1 MAEPQKNP
9 QKIGKYSILER
20 IGRGGMGYVYKAHDP
35 ILKRDVAIKTMLK
48 DVADDEEL
56 RNRFLR
62 EAQSAG
68 GLRHPNVVTIYD
80 LGEDENGC
88 PFIAMEFLSG
98 TDLEHLIKNKVD
110 MPLLKKLDIMIQTCH
125 GLGYAH
131 ANGIVHRDIKTAN
144 IRLLDNGEAKI
155 MDFGIAKMTA
165 SHFTRTGMI
174 MGTPHYMA
182 PEQIRG
188 EKVDGRADIFSLGVV
203 LYELLVYRK
212 PFAGD
217 NPTTVLF
224 KIIHEQPEP
233 LVDST
238 FTPPEGLA
246 DVVMKAIAK
255 KPEER
260 YQTCEELAEDLRYI
274 YAFVQ
279 QQQYETGQV
288 SGGTG
293 RQSRTPTPVPTI
305 RRGPGTGAPT
315 SFGAGT
321 PMPGTPMPAT
331 QMPSTKTG
339 FTLPSQ
345 QKAAMTQQNNLS
357 TGAMP
362 AAETYIQ
369 SPTQATIAQ
378 PGSGRAETV
387 IDPALAQRRA
397 DLPPITPTPI
407 PSTSKIWWVAATS
420 GVLGVAVIVALM
432 AGVLGGKKEVIVPGP
447 DINKPPIDKTVP
459 VKPEVT
465 PAEGWLTVNVQPWA
479 EITSIKDQ
487 KGQDM
492 PVAAVMTPCRVQL
505 PPGTYTVILRNP
517 QFETRTV
524 QVEIKS
530 QQTTVIQET
539 LKGFDYARAVESL
552 GF

>member
-1 MAEPQKNP
+1 MAEPQKIP

-110 MPLLKKLDIMIQTCH
+110 MPLLKKLDIMIQTCQ

-224 KIIHEQPEP
+224 KIIHEPPEP

-246 DVVMKAIAK
+246 EVVMKAIAK

-260 YQTCEELAEDLRYI
+260 YQTCEEFAEDLRYI

-279 QQQYETGQV
+279 QQQYDAGQV

-305 RRGPGTGAPT
+305 RRGPGTGVPT
-315 SFGAGT
+315 AFGAGT
-321 PMPGTPMPAT
+321 PMPGTPLPAT
-331 QMPSTKTG
+331 QMPSTKAG
-339 FTLPSQ
+339 FTLPSA

-362 AAETYIQ
+362 AGETSIQ
-369 SPTQATIAQ
+369 SPTQATVAQ
-378 PGSGRAETV
+378 PGSAQTV
-387 IDPALAQRRA
+387 IDPALVQPRA

-407 PSTSKIWWVAATS
+407 PSSSKIWWVAATS
-420 GVLGVAVIVALM
+420 GVLGVALIVALM
-432 AGVLGGKKEVIVPGP
+432 AGVLGGKKDSVVPGP

-492 PVAAVMTPCRVQL
+492 PVSAVMTPCRVQL
-505 PPGTYTVILRNP
+505 PPGTYTVILKNP
-517 QFETRTV
+517 QFETRTI

-530 QQTTVIQET
+530 QQTTLIQET

>member
-9 QKIGKYSILER
+9 EKIGKYTILER

-35 ILKRDVAIKTMLK
+35 VLRRDVAIKTMLK
-48 DVADDEEL
+48 DVADDEDL

-68 GLRHPNVVTIYD
+68 GLRHPNIVTIYD
-80 LGEDENGC
+80 LGEDEFGC

-98 TDLEHLIKNKVD
+98 TDLEHIIKNKTD
-110 MPLLKKLDIMIQTCH
+110 LPLLKKIDILIQTCQ

-144 IRLLDNGEAKI
+144 IRLLENGDAKI

-203 LYELLVYRK
+203 LFELLVYRK
-212 PFAGD
+212 PFSGD

-224 KIIHEQPEP
+224 KIIHEPPEP
-233 LVDST
+233 LVDAS
-238 FTPPEGLA
+238 FTPPEGMV

-255 KPEER
+255 KPQER
-260 YQTCEELAEDLRYI
+260 YQTCEEFAEDLRYI

-279 QQQYETGQV
+279 QRQYE
-288 SGGTG
+288 SGTAPASQTG
-293 RQSRTPTPVPTI
+293 RMGHTPTPVPTI
-305 RRGPGTGAPT
+305 RRGVGTAPPT
-315 SFGAGT
+315 VFGGT
-321 PMPGTPMPAT
+321 PVPGTPLPGTRA
-331 QMPSTKTG
+331 S

-345 QKAAMTQQNNLS
+345 QKANLTQEQPFSTESMRADETSLQN
-357 TGAMP
+357 
-362 AAETYIQ
+362 
-369 SPTQATIAQ
+369 PTQATVAQ
-378 PGSGRAETV
+378 GMPTV
-387 IDPALAQRRA
+387 FDPSMQQRA

-407 PSTSKIWWVAATS
+407 PSPMKIWWIAATS
-420 GVLGVAVIVALM
+420 GVLGVGLIVALLF
-432 AGVLGGKKEVIVPGP
+432 GLLGGKHDQDIVTRP
-447 DINKPPIDKTVP
+447 DIQKPPIEKIEP
-459 VKPEVT
+459 PPAKPMQGYVS
-465 PAEGWLTVNVQPWA
+465 LNVQPWA
-479 EITSIKDQ
+479 QIESIKDE
-487 KGQDM
+487 KGRDV
-492 PVAAVMTPCRVQL
+492 PIPITVTPCRLLL
-505 PPGTYTVILRNP
+505 PAGNYTVTLKNP
-517 QFETRTV
+517 QYETRV
-524 QVEIKS
+524 LQVIVKNQETIS
-530 QQTTVIQET
+530 IQET
-539 LKGFDYARAVESL
+539 LKGFDYAKAVDSL

>member
-1 MAEPQKNP
+1 MAEPQKIP
-9 QKIGKYSILER
+9 EKISKYSIIER
-20 IGRGGMGYVYKAHDP
+20 IGRGGMGYVYRAHDP

-110 MPLLKKLDIMIQTCH
+110 IPLLKKLDIMIQTCQ

-144 IRLLDNGEAKI
+144 IRLLENGEVKI

-174 MGTPHYMA
+174 MGTPHYMS

-203 LYELLVYRK
+203 LFELLVYRK

-224 KIIHEQPEP
+224 KIIHEQPES
-233 LVDST
+233 LVDAS
-238 FTPPEGLA
+238 FTPPEGLV

-255 KPEER
+255 KPQDR
-260 YQTCEELAEDLRYI
+260 YQTCEEFAEDLRYI

-279 QQQYETGQV
+279 QQEYEAGTTPP
-288 SGGTG
+288 SSTG
-293 RQSRTPTPVPTI
+293 RVGYTPTPVPTL
-305 RRGPGTGAPT
+305 RRGSGTGAPT
-315 SFGAGT
+315 AFGSRT
-321 PMPGTPMPAT
+321 PMPGTPLPG
-331 QMPSTKTG
+331 TKAS

-345 QKAAMTQQNNLS
+345 QKAAMTHRQEFLTEGMRQE
-357 TGAMP
+357 
-362 AAETYIQ
+362 ETSIQ
-369 SPTQATIAQ
+369 SPTQATVAQ
-378 PGSGRAETV
+378 PGVRTELDS
-387 IDPALAQRRA
+387 ALAQSRA

-407 PSTSKIWWVAATS
+407 PSQMKIWWIAASS
-420 GVLGVAVIVALM
+420 GVLGVALIIALLSGAFNGKQHTAIVT
-432 AGVLGGKKEVIVPGP
+432 KPIE
-447 DINKPPIDKTVP
+447 KPPIDITEPPVVKT
-459 VKPEVT
+459 
-465 PAEGWLTVNVQPWA
+465 ADGWLTLNIQPWA
-479 EITSIKDQ
+479 QVASVRDDKGRDVPTPISI
-487 KGQDM
+487 
-492 PVAAVMTPCRVQL
+492 TPCRLLL
-505 PPGTYTVILRNP
+505 PPGKYTITLTNP
-517 QFETRTV
+517 QFETKMM

-530 QQTTVIQET
+530 QEITRIQDKF
-539 LKGFDYARAVESL
+539 KGFDYAKAVDSL

>member
-1 MAEPQKNP
+1 MAEPQKLP
-9 QKIGKYSILER
+9 QKIGKYTILER
-20 IGRGGMGYVYKAHDP
+20 IGRGGMGFVYKANDP
-35 ILKRDVAIKTMLK
+35 ILKRDVAVKTMLK

-56 RNRFLR
+56 RNRFMR

-68 GLRHPNVVTIYD
+68 GLRHPNIVTIYD

-88 PFIAMEFLSG
+88 PYIAMEFLSG

-110 MPLLKKLDIMIQTCH
+110 LPLLKKLDIMIQTCQ

-144 IRLLDNGEAKI
+144 IRLLDNGDAKI

-224 KIIHEQPEP
+224 KIIHEPPEP

-279 QQQYETGQV
+279 QQQFEAGQA
-288 SGGTG
+288 SGITG
-293 RQSRTPTPVPTI
+293 RQVRTPTPVPTM
-305 RRGPGTGAPT
+305 RRGPGTGVPT
-315 SFGAGT
+315 SLGGT
-321 PMPGTPMPAT
+321 PMPGTAPPT
-331 QMPSTKTG
+331 QMPSAAKTS

-345 QKAAMTQQNNLS
+345 QKAAMTQQNIMS

-362 AAETYIQ
+362 ASETHIQ
-369 SPTQATIAQ
+369 SPTQATFAQ
-378 PGSGRAETV
+378 PGAGRAETV
-387 IDPALAQRRA
+387 IDPALAQPRA

-407 PSTSKIWWVAATS
+407 PSASRIWWIAASS
-420 GVLGVAVIVALM
+420 GVLGVALIVALM
-432 AGVLGGKKEVIVPGP
+432 AGLFGGKKEEVVLPGP
-447 DINKPPIDKTVP
+447 DINKPPIDKP
-459 VKPEVT
+459 VKPDVP
-465 PAEGWLTVNVQPWA
+465 PAAGWLSVNVQPWA
-479 EITSIKDQ
+479 EIASIKDQ
-487 KGQDM
+487 KGQDV
-492 PVAAVMTPCRVQL
+492 PVTVSMTPCRLQL
-505 PPGTYTVILRNP
+505 QPGSYTLTLRNP

-530 QQTTVIQET
+530 QQITLVQEK

>member
-9 QKIGKYSILER
+9 EKIGKYTILER

-35 ILKRDVAIKTMLK
+35 VLRRDVAIKTMLK
-48 DVADDEEL
+48 DVADDEDL

-68 GLRHPNVVTIYD
+68 GLRHPNIVTIYD
-80 LGEDENGC
+80 LGEDEFGC

-98 TDLEHLIKNKVD
+98 TDLEHIIKNKTD
-110 MPLLKKLDIMIQTCH
+110 LPLLKKIDILIQTCQ

-144 IRLLDNGEAKI
+144 IRLLENGDAKI

-203 LYELLVYRK
+203 LFELLVYRK
-212 PFAGD
+212 PFSGD

-224 KIIHEQPEP
+224 KIIHEPPEP
-233 LVDST
+233 LVDTS
-238 FTPPEGLA
+238 FTPPEGMV

-255 KPEER
+255 KPQER
-260 YQTCEELAEDLRYI
+260 YQTCEEFAEDLRYI

-279 QQQYETGQV
+279 QRQYE
-288 SGGTG
+288 SGTAPASQTG
-293 RQSRTPTPVPTI
+293 RMGHTPTPVPTI
-305 RRGPGTGAPT
+305 RRGVGTAPPT
-315 SFGAGT
+315 VFGGT
-321 PMPGTPMPAT
+321 PVPGTPLPGTRA
-331 QMPSTKTG
+331 S

-345 QKAAMTQQNNLS
+345 QKANLTQEQPFSTESMRADETSLQN
-357 TGAMP
+357 
-362 AAETYIQ
+362 
-369 SPTQATIAQ
+369 PTQATVAQ
-378 PGSGRAETV
+378 GMPTV
-387 IDPALAQRRA
+387 FDPSMQQRA

-407 PSTSKIWWVAATS
+407 PSPMKIWWIAATS
-420 GVLGVAVIVALM
+420 GVLGVGLIVALLF
-432 AGVLGGKKEVIVPGP
+432 GLLGGKHDQDIVTKP
-447 DINKPPIDKTVP
+447 DIQKPPIEKIEP
-459 VKPEVT
+459 P
-465 PAEGWLTVNVQPWA
+465 PARPMQGYVSLNVQPWA
-479 EITSIKDQ
+479 QIESIKDE
-487 KGQDM
+487 KGRDV
-492 PVAAVMTPCRVQL
+492 PIPITVTPCRLLL
-505 PPGTYTVILRNP
+505 PAGNYTVTLKNP
-517 QFETRTV
+517 QYETRV
-524 QVEIKS
+524 LQVIVKNQE
-530 QQTTVIQET
+530 TTSIQET
-539 LKGFDYARAVESL
+539 LKGFDYAKAVDSL